1 MYKVVKK
8 FRDVV
13 DSDHIYEIDSIYPR
27 DGYEPSEERIEEL
40 LADDGDHRSKPL
52 KGSPLIEVVETITAK
67 DIVQRKISIDSD
79 EQKPLEAMTV
89 KELKKYISSKK
100 EDFDTSLKKPEL
112 LKLAQSIAIGG
123 E

>member
-1 MYKVVKK
+1 MYKVIKK

-13 DSDHIYEIDSIYPR
+13 DSDHIYEIDSTYPR
-27 DGYEPSEERIEEL
+27 NGYEPSEKRIEEL

-52 KGSPLIEVVETITAK
+52 KGSPLIEVVEIVESK
-67 DIVQRKISIDSD
+67 DIVQGKISIDSD

-89 KELKKYISSKK
+89 KELKEYISRKN

-112 LKLAQSIAIGG
+112 LKLAQTIAIGG

>member
-13 DSDHIYEIDSIYPR
+13 DSDYIYEIDSIYPR
-27 DGYEPSEERIEEL
+27 DGYEPSDERIEEL
-40 LADDGDHRSKPL
+40 LAEDGDHRSEPL
-52 KGSPLIEVVETITAK
+52 KGFPLIEIIEIVKAK
-67 DIVQRKISIDSD
+67 DVVQGKVSIDSD
-79 EQKPLEAMTV
+79 EQKPFEAMTV

-100 EDFDTSLKKPEL
+100 GDFDTSLKKPEL